1 MFSPT
6 LACRWLR
13 DNGRPNPGV
22 PSGPPELR
30 AAIAILAPAAEASLL
45 QASLV
50 LSEMVSHRFLE
61 GRRPPSAG
69 ADPTPRQP
77 LRGLDCSNLLG
88 PLRARPPLP
97 APCEE

>member
-30 AAIAILAPAAEASLL
+30 AVTAILAPAAEASLL

-50 LSEMVSHRFLE
+50 LSEIVSRRFTCGGEFSPACGAFSGQRAIAETLYQTCNL
-61 GRRPPSAG
+61 GR
-69 ADPTPRQP
+69 
-77 LRGLDCSNLLG
+77 
-88 PLRARPPLP
+88 
-97 APCEE
+97 EK